1 MEGKKKTQ
9 TQRLFHSDGNNVMKI
24 DQKAKKK
31 QEKLFHSYK
40 ETNAN
45 TLKQTRFSAGFSKH
59 LLKPEDFNRLQGWEW
74 GLEVLS
80 TF

>member
-1 MEGKKKTQ
+1 MKLKLYFAVHLKLTQHGKSTILQFTK
-9 TQRLFHSDGNNVMKI
+9 
-24 DQKAKKK
+24 KKK

-45 TLKQTRFSAGFSKH
+45 TLKQKRFSAGFSKH